1 MKYLIF
7 LFFLIVVCDGNAKIS
22 KRQANIV
29 LKKDCEQSKM
39 FLPTKMGDGRIMFD
53 MSYVDG
59 TLTYYYTVND
69 SFLDEIN
76 NATQL
81 GWSFYRSQFGESLE
95 ELGIDIED
103 YDKRKFENVYSVNDA
118 LAQLFRGT
126 DAYLFSEVFL
136 SYPMQEILLKAAD
149 FRLVGIVYTVNRKK
163 IVCKYTVSIED
174 INFIKSL
181 RKQGRSLTTLRG
193 IYLSLYNCIKG
204 ALSNNNDLPLQIDS
218 ATRQLRTTNSE
229 NKKTIY
235 YNYEIDECYFSEI
248 KNSKECRDNIKK
260 NIIQWYS
267 KLVSKEGLESL
278 MLYGV
283 NYCAKYQKRNSN
295 QTIEINIPFSEIY
308 YNKQK

>member
-103 YDKRKFENVYSVNDA
+103 YDN
-118 LAQLFRGT
+118 
-126 DAYLFSEVFL
+126 
-136 SYPMQEILLKAAD
+136 LK
-149 FRLVGIVYTVNRKK
+149 
-163 IVCKYTVSIED
+163 
-174 INFIKSL
+174 
-181 RKQGRSLTTLRG
+181 
-193 IYLSLYNCIKG
+193 
-204 ALSNNNDLPLQIDS
+204 S
-218 ATRQLRTTNSE
+218 ATALIR
-229 NKKTIY
+229 
-235 YNYEIDECYFSEI
+235 
-248 KNSKECRDNIKK
+248 
-260 NIIQWYS
+260 
-267 KLVSKEGLESL
+267 
-278 MLYGV
+278 
-283 NYCAKYQKRNSN
+283 
-295 QTIEINIPFSEIY
+295 
-308 YNKQK
+308 